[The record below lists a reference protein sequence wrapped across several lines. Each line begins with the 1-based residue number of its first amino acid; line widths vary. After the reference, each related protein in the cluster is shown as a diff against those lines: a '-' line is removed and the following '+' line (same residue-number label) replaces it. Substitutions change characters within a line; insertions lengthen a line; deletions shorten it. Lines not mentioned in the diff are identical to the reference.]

1 MIHICAETN
10 VGTLEGTL
18 GWGETSRIQKNANLG
33 EGSYTTSGID
43 VAHKHL
49 SIHGSQ
55 YTEIELDGT
64 ANQGAMFVGEEA
76 HISLQNL
83 RLKSAGSLVA
93 IVEMQSKILFEDNT
107 LIGTTI
113 TNSFE
118 VDGGELVLS
127 NLKLEFEN
135 NKERRVSNLV
145 NFGMLGGK
153 FLVLKTSIEQV
164 ITDGDR
170 PLFGNGLA
178 SEISL
183 TNCKFNQVRIDHN
196 GTSNIAN
203 NIIGSGNVY
212 IQDCSFVEVENAL
225 MGGVVNGLNSN
236 RNLSVVGSLFKSC
249 HNTKHIIERVSNKK
263 YHTDILSGDAKFSD
277 DTFEDCSSQDFGGSI
292 SFKSDGNLKL
302 GDVRIRRSTS
312 YGGKGGAIYFQGNG
326 QLTIG
331 DVTMRECKCLGSQ
344 IGQGGVIYIEGTG
357 IHKFGD
363 VRFSDG
369 SASGQEI
376 SEGGSIYAKG
386 GQNKFSDV
394 SFTQSSAV
402 IAASPQSNTEADQ
415 SSSLGG
421 ALMAID
427 WLSESSFSDVSFTS
441 CVAGSGAGI
450 YIVSVYD

>member
-1 MIHICAETN
+1 MQTSRFVAILLLTCTKHICAETN
-10 VGTLEGTL
+10 VGTLDGTM
-18 GWGETSRIQKNANLG
+18 GWGETSRIQKIANLG
-33 EGSYTTSGID
+33 EGRYTTGGID
-43 VAHKHL
+43 VAQKHL
-49 SIHGSQ
+49 SIHGSK

-83 RLKSAGSLVA
+83 RFKSAGSLVA

-107 LIGTTI
+107 LIGTI
-113 TNSFE
+113 IKNSFE

-135 NKERRVSNLV
+135 NNERRVSNLV
-145 NFGMLGGK
+145 NFGELGGK
-153 FLVLKTSIEQV
+153 LRVLKTSIEQV

-183 TNCKFNQVRIDHN
+183 TNCKFNQVHIDHN
-196 GTSNIAN
+196 GTSNIAD

-225 MGGVVNGLNSN
+225 MGGIVNCLNSN
-236 RNLSVVGSLFKSC
+236 RNLSVVGSLFRSC
-249 HNTKHIIERVSNKK
+249 HNTKHITESVSNKK

-292 SFKSDGNLKL
+292 SFRSDGNLKL

-331 DVTMRECKCLGSQ
+331 DVTLRECKSLGSQ

-357 IHKFGD
+357 IHK
-363 VRFSDG
+363 
-369 SASGQEI
+369 
-376 SEGGSIYAKG
+376 
-386 GQNKFSDV
+386 
-394 SFTQSSAV
+394 
-402 IAASPQSNTEADQ
+402 
-415 SSSLGG
+415 
-421 ALMAID
+421 
-427 WLSESSFSDVSFTS
+427 
-441 CVAGSGAGI
+441 
-450 YIVSVYD
+450 